1 MDDARTELEMKYY
14 DRHEVGTRIKK
25 IRRIRGLTQNELA
38 ERLDYA
44 TERQLQ
50 RIENGET
57 ACSVDK
63 LMEIAQLL
71 EVSTDF
77 ILFGSIKDKKGEYA
91 KYFEGKTENQTKYL
105 TMLLEVA
112 GKNLELLYQ

>member
-1 MDDARTELEMKYY
+1 MKYY
-14 DRHEVGTRIKK
+14 DKHEVGARIKK
-25 IRRIRGLTQNELA
+25 TRRIRGFTQNELA

-77 ILFGSIKDKKGEYA
+77 ILFGCNRDGNGEYA

-105 TMLLEVA
+105 TRLLEAA
-112 GKNLELLYQ
+112 GDNLELLYQ

>member
-1 MDDARTELEMKYY
+1 MQYY
-14 DRHEVGTRIKK
+14 DKKAVGIRIKQK
-25 IRRIRGLTQNELA
+25 RKAQNITQSKLSEY
-38 ERLDYA
+38 LDYT

-71 EVSTDF
+71 NTSTDF
-77 ILFGSIKDKKGEYA
+77 LLFGKEYTGSQEMEH
-91 KYFEGKTENQTKYL
+91 FLLGKSEKQKIYL
-105 TMLLEVA
+105 Q
-112 GKNLELLYQ
+112 ELLKVAADNIELVI